1 MLGGENKDKAG
12 CESWGQL
19 GRKIREGKG
28 REKKDMVRKRQR
40 DPGETLALVFIPRHQ
55 EWRIH
60 RFMLRTSGEC
70 WMS

>member
-40 DPGETLALVFIPRHQ
+40 DPGETLALVFIPRH
-55 EWRIH
+55 
-60 RFMLRTSGEC
+60 
-70 WMS
+70 

>member
-1 MLGGENKDKAG
+1 MLGGENKDKAR

-40 DPGETLALVFIPRHQ
+40 DPGETLALVFIPRH
-55 EWRIH
+55 
-60 RFMLRTSGEC
+60 
-70 WMS
+70 